1 MIIKLILLLIG
12 IIFIYL
18 IKRFI
23 TGHKIGVRLGDFEKI
38 YDEAISNFSSKPE
51 AFKKGITVF
60 KQCYPFNKL
69 SSEEWE
75 KINNTFSSLSN
86 PKKPFI
92 EIMLYPSKTALK
104 ALKNDKF
111 LEELKSKYA

>member
-1 MIIKLILLLIG
+1 MIIKIILLLIG

-38 YDEAISNFSSKPE
+38 YDEEITSASSKLE
-51 AFKKGITVF
+51 AFKKGANVF

-75 KINNTFSSLSN
+75 KINNVFGALSN

-92 EIMLYPSKTALK
+92 EIMLYPSKIALN
-104 ALKNDKF
+104 ALRNEKF